1 MNISML
7 RCLIYAGVSMLFGL
21 ILVGCDLHPKPITR
35 EWTEDALLEDG
46 STIVVKRTVSFN
58 ETNSWSGDAYNAVE
72 TDATI
77 SFTGELSKLPPWRAP
92 LMALVLY
99 QDKETKEWVVVA
111 ISSSCDVWN
120 RRGRPR
126 PPYWEFRLDAK
137 GWRETSLSQASIGRS
152 GNLLHRYQ
160 SDLKTKH
167 ITVEGRK
174 EREVPGRPF
183 NAMSPT
189 EKTFWVVQETV
200 DPFNCG

>member
-1 MNISML
+1 MNTAIWNFTLRAWML
-7 RCLIYAGVSMLFGL
+7 TLFGL
-21 ILVGCDLHPKPITR
+21 LLCGCDLRQSPTTR
-35 EWTEDALLEDG
+35 EWTEDVLLEDG
-46 STIVVKRTVSFN
+46 TTIVVKRTVSFK

-77 SFTGELSKLPPWRAP
+77 SFTGELASLQPWRAP
-92 LMALVLY
+92 LMALVMY
-99 QDKETKEWVVVA
+99 RDKEAMEWVVVA
-111 ISSSCDVWN
+111 ISSSCEVWN

-126 PPYWEFRLDAK
+126 PPYWEFRLDAG
-137 GWRETSLSQASIGRS
+137 GWRETPLSQSSIGRS

-160 SDLKTKH
+160 ADLKTTH

-189 EKTFWVVQETV
+189 EKKYWTV
-200 DPFNCG
+200 MSEVNPYNC